1 MGVARTL
8 ARRVLPRP
16 IRAMLRR
23 SFPELIEGRPS
34 YWRLRRRGI
43 PPSMTPLGY
52 DVIVFPII
60 DWFFL
65 FQRPQQLALQFARG
79 GRRVF
84 YLDQAA
90 LRDGPWARPNYEPE
104 PIWIEENVALVSR
117 VIDGPVDVYQDV
129 LAPAQIEQMV
139 GAFCA
144 LSRRFAIET
153 AVCLVQLPFWTPL
166 ALRLRQELGWKLV
179 YDCMDEHAG
188 FLTNADQMLASE
200 DKLIRDA
207 DLVVATSEYLQQ
219 KVCPQSRRCVT
230 VPNAADFDHFR
241 QAQAPLKAPKGMENL
256 RSPIIGYFG
265 CISSWFDTDLIRHAA
280 EARPEWNFVL
290 LGSDF
295 GIDWRW
301 RNRLRNVRF
310 LGRKPYDELPA
321 YLSRFDVCCIPFKI
335 NPLTVASNPVKFF
348 EYLSAGKP
356 VVATPLPELKP
367 YADSVY
373 LAEGPEAFLRAI
385 EQALAEDSP
394 ARAQQRIAL
403 ARANTWEERHRELDQ
418 AFLALVSKQQAAW

>member
-8 ARRVLPRP
+8 ARRVLPRS
-16 IRAMLRR
+16 IRALLRR

-43 PPSMTPLGY
+43 PTSTTTRGY

-65 FQRPQQLALQFARG
+65 FQRPQQLSRQFARG

-90 LRDGPWARPNYEPE
+90 LRDGPWARPGDEPE

-129 LAPAQIEQMV
+129 LAPAQVEQMV
-139 GAFCA
+139 GALRA

-153 AVCLVQLPFWTPL
+153 AVCLVELPFWTPL

-207 DLVVATSEYLQQ
+207 DLVVATSKYLQH

-241 QAQAPLKAPKGMENL
+241 QAQAPLRTPKGMENL
-256 RSPIIGYFG
+256 GSPIIGYFG

-290 LGSDF
+290 VGSDL

-301 RNRLRNVRF
+301 RNRLRKVRF

-373 LAEGPEAFLRAI
+373 LAEGPEAFSRAI

-394 ARAQQRIAL
+394 AHAEQRIAL
-403 ARANTWEERHRELDQ
+403 ARANTWGERHRQLDQ
-418 AFLALVSKQQAAW
+418 AFLALVS